1 MYLKPRSNETKA
13 HARFFSFH
21 IGERLFQVR
30 DQSLP
35 EVGNGT
41 SVAYSYCSLHMLLA
55 CEHGALNYPLGTR
68 SPVCTGFDE
77 P

>member
-1 MYLKPRSNETKA
+1 MYLKPRSNETTA

-21 IGERLFQVR
+21 IGERIFQVR

-35 EVGNGT
+35 EVGNEKN
-41 SVAYSYCSLHMLLA
+41 VEYSYCSLQMLLD
-55 CEHGALNYPLGTR
+55 CEHGALNYPPGTT
-68 SPVCTGFDE
+68 SPVYTRFDK